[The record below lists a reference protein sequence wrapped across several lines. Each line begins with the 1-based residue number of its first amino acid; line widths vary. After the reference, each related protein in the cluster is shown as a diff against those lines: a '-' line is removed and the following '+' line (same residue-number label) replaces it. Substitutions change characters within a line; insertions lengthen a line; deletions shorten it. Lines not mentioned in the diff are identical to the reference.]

1 MKKITFVIPSRNNL
15 ALLKLAYKSLKA
27 LGNGHHI
34 LVLND
39 ASVDGTEEWL
49 YMMLNKFWKDKQE
62 DKLYVS
68 TNSGPD
74 RVGIVG
80 MFDKGIAMAKTDIIC
95 AFHADMVAYPNLDR
109 ELLKHVKKGTV
120 VSATRVEPPLHP
132 PGPEKII
139 EDFGVMPDE
148 FNYKKWCKYI
158 PPILNSETTEGIF
171 APWCMYKED
180 FLAVG
185 GHDELFAPQSRE
197 DSDIFNRFHL
207 AGYKF
212 IQTWR
217 GMVYHFTSRGSRFN
231 PMSGGDIGKNSPEW
245 TKQNRKSERNFIR
258 KWGTMVQHDQMMK
271 PVVSHKYNIGFAV
284 TNCDLNLLYAL
295 EPWCSTIYTD
305 CKQHEHD
312 IYIKNE
318 QPNTIYNLEDKLKY
332 WDGITLHEDENANDI
347 LVSFDCKKLDNES
360 FQIIAKLADI
370 LSDSGEIG
378 RMEYGIFTL
387 FIDSLKHYEKELI

>member
-1 MKKITFVIPSRNNL
+1 MITFVIPSRNNL

-27 LGNGHHI
+27 LGNSHHV

-39 ASVDGTEEWL
+39 ASTDGTKGWL
-49 YMMLNKFWKDKQE
+49 DSLNDNN
-62 DKLYVS
+62 LHVY
-68 TNSGPD
+68 TNPGPD
-74 RVGIVG
+74 RIGIVG
-80 MFDKGIAMAKTDIIC
+80 MFDKGIEMAKTDIIC

-109 ELLKHVKKGTV
+109 ELLKHVKRGTV

-185 GHDELFAPQSRE
+185 GHDKLFAPQSRE
-197 DSDIFNRFHL
+197 DSDLFNRFHL

-231 PMSGGDIGKNSPEW
+231 PMAGGDVGKDSPEW
-245 TKQNRKSERNFIR
+245 QATNKKSERNFIR
-258 KWGTMVQHDQMMK
+258 KWGTIVQHDQMMK
-271 PVVSHKYNIGFAV
+271 PVVSHKYDIGFAV
-284 TNCDLNLLYAL
+284 TNCDLSLLYAL

-318 QPNTIYNLEDKLKY
+318 QPNTTYNLEDKLKY
-332 WDGITLHEDENANDI
+332 WDGHTLHEDENDI
-347 LVSFDCKKLDNES
+347 LVSFDCKKLNNES
-360 FQIIAKLADI
+360 FQILVKLADI